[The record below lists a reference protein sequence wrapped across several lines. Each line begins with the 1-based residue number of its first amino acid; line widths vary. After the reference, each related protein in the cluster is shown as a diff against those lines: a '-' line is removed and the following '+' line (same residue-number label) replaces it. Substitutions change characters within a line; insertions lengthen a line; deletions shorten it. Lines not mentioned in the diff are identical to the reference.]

1 MAPTM
6 QLVTPLRFKEINI
19 ERGKRP
25 IVRRAGA
32 PLVGV
37 RKQTVETVEQL
48 DERTL
53 RFVLSTGTIDRDLD
67 MIDPAGW
74 RLDHFQKN
82 PVVLWAHQATLL
94 PVGKAVATGN
104 TGGRLTSAVQ
114 FLPSE
119 GYGAASE
126 FADSVYKLARDGY
139 LAATSVGFRPLR
151 WDFTADKDRGGDDWF
166 PGIDYHEQELV
177 EFSICTV
184 PSNPEALLEPVPSGA
199 AHGEAPPLPEPLAAA
214 FAAHGKRRRVLQLL
228 EATG

>member
-1 MAPTM
+1 MAQTM

-19 ERGKRP
+19 ERSLATGRP
-25 IVRRAGA
+25 MRRAAA

-53 RFVLSTGTIDRDLD
+53 RFVLSTGTVDRDLD

-74 RLDHFQKN
+74 RLDHYLKN

-94 PVGKAVATGN
+94 PIGKAITTGN
-104 TGGRLTSAVQ
+104 TDGRLTSAVQ

-139 LAATSVGFRPLR
+139 LAATSVGFRPIR
-151 WDFTADKDRGGDDWF
+151 WDFSADKDRGGDNWF

-184 PSNPEALLEPVPSGA
+184 PSNPDALIEPVPNGA
-199 AHGEAPPLPEPLAAA
+199 AGGEAPPLPEPVLLAR
-214 FAAHGKRRRVLQLL
+214 GKRRRVLQLL
-228 EATG
+228 EMTR